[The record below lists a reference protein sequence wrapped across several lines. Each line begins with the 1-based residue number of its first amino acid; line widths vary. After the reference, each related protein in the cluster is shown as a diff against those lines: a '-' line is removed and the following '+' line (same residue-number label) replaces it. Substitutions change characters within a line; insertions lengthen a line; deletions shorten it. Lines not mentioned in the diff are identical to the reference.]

1 MARRFLHFDPTAC
14 DDRFVQLDAAIDAF
28 LDHLRVERAL
38 ASATTEAYG
47 SDLAMFAAHL
57 ATRDVTD
64 PRAIDDASLT
74 AYLAIQKGSAKSA
87 ARRLSAIRGLCKF
100 LVRERI
106 LEKDPSELVDR
117 PKTGRRLPKV
127 FSTAD
132 VLAVI
137 DAVPAEGFRGLR
149 DRALLL
155 LAYSSG
161 LRVSE
166 LCGLRLQ
173 DIDRARGVVSPLG
186 KGDKRRLVPVA
197 TVALDAIDRYLEAR
211 TARGVRGDFV
221 FIARG
226 DKPITRQAVFKLLRR
241 YALGAGV
248 GPKIS
253 PHKLRHSFAT
263 HLLAGGAD
271 LRSVQAMLGHADIG
285 TTQVYTHLADDHV
298 RQVHARTH
306 PRG

>member
-1 MARRFLHFDPTAC
+1 M
-14 DDRFVQLDAAIDAF
+14 QIDAAIDAY

-38 ASATTEAYG
+38 ANATTEAYG

-57 ATRDVTD
+57 ATRDISD
-64 PRAIDDASLT
+64 PRAIDDAALT
-74 AYLAIQKGSAKSA
+74 AYLAIQTGSAKSA
-87 ARRLSAIRGLCKF
+87 ARRLSAIRGFCKF

-106 LEKDPSELVDR
+106 LDKDPSELVDR

-127 FSTAD
+127 FSTSD
-132 VLAVI
+132 VLSVI
-137 DAVPAEGFRGLR
+137 DAVPADGFRGLR

-211 TARGVRGDFV
+211 IAHGVRGDFV
-221 FIARG
+221 FVARG

-241 YALGAGV
+241 YALGAGISQ
-248 GPKIS
+248 KIS

-298 RQVHARTH
+298 RAVHARTH

>member
-1 MARRFLHFDPTAC
+1 M
-14 DDRFVQLDAAIDAF
+14 QLCAAIDAY

-57 ATRDVTD
+57 ATRDITD
-64 PRAIDDASLT
+64 PRAIDDAALT
-74 AYLAIQKGSAKSA
+74 AYLAIQTGSAKSA

-106 LEKDPSELVDR
+106 LDKDPSELVDR
-117 PKTGRRLPKV
+117 PKIGRRLPKV
-127 FSTAD
+127 FSTGEL
-132 VLAVI
+132 LAVI

-197 TVALDAIDRYLEAR
+197 TVALDAIDQYLTAR
-211 TARGVRGDFV
+211 NARGVRGDFV
-221 FIARG
+221 FVARG
-226 DKPITRQAVFKLLRR
+226 QKPITRQAVFKLLRR

-248 GPKIS
+248 GAKIS

-298 RQVHARTH
+298 RAVHSRTH

>member
-1 MARRFLHFDPTAC
+1 
-14 DDRFVQLDAAIDAF
+14 VQLDAAIDAY

-57 ATRDVTD
+57 ATRDIAD
-64 PRAIDDASLT
+64 PRAIDDAALT
-74 AYLAIQKGSAKSA
+74 AYLAVQKGSAKSA

-106 LEKDPSELVDR
+106 LDKDPSELVDR

-127 FSTAD
+127 FSTND
-132 VLAVI
+132 VLSVI
-137 DAVPAEGFRGLR
+137 AAIPEEGFRGLR
-149 DRALLL
+149 DRAMLL

-197 TVALDAIDRYLEAR
+197 TVALDAIDAYLDER
-211 TARGVRGDFV
+211 TARGVHGDFV
-221 FIARG
+221 FVARG

-241 YALGAGV
+241 HALGAGIV
-248 GPKIS
+248 KIS

-285 TTQVYTHLADDHV
+285 TTQVYTHVADDHV
-298 RQVHARTH
+298 RRVHARTH

>member
-1 MARRFLHFDPTAC
+1 
-14 DDRFVQLDAAIDAF
+14 VQLDAAIDAY

-38 ASATTEAYG
+38 AKATTEAYG
-47 SDLAMFAAHL
+47 SDLASFASHL
-57 ATRDVTD
+57 ATRDIVD
-64 PRAIDDASLT
+64 PRAIDDAALT
-74 AYLAIQKGSAKSA
+74 AYLAIQTGSAKSA

-106 LEKDPSELVDR
+106 LDKDPSELVDR

-127 FSTAD
+127 FSTGD
-132 VLAVI
+132 VLAII

-149 DRALLL
+149 DRAMLL

-197 TVALDAIDRYLEAR
+197 TVALDAIDSYLEAR
-211 TARGVRGDFV
+211 IAHGVRGDFV
-221 FIARG
+221 FVARA

-241 YALGAGV
+241 YALGAGI

>member
-1 MARRFLHFDPTAC
+1 VARRFLHFDPTAC

-211 TARGVRGDFV
+211 TARGVRG
-221 FIARG
+221 ASCSSRAATSPSR
-226 DKPITRQAVFKLLRR
+226 DKRSSSCSSHTPWGRRRQ
-241 YALGAGV
+241 
-248 GPKIS
+248 IS
-253 PHKLRHSFAT
+253 HKLRHSFAT

>member
-1 MARRFLHFDPTAC
+1 M
-14 DDRFVQLDAAIDAF
+14 QIDAAIDAY

-47 SDLAMFAAHL
+47 SDLATFATHL
-57 ATRDVTD
+57 AARGIVD
-64 PRAIDDASLT
+64 PHAIDDAALT
-74 AYLAIQKGSAKSA
+74 AYLALQKGSAKSA

-100 LVRERI
+100 LVRERV
-106 LEKDPSELVDR
+106 LDRDPSELVDR

-127 FSTAD
+127 FSTND

-137 DAVPAEGFRGLR
+137 EGVPADGFRGLR

-173 DIDRARGVVSPLG
+173 DIDRNRGVVSPLG

-197 TVALDAIDRYLEAR
+197 TVALDAIDRYLESRA
-211 TARGVRGDFV
+211 ARGVRGDFV
-221 FIARG
+221 FVARG

-285 TTQVYTHLADDHV
+285 TTQVYTHVADDHV